1 MKKKIIIWIVSILVL
16 FAVAIAGGSFYL
28 YHYAIQNTEK
38 TLTGASKKTPE
49 RTIKDKKW
57 LAGVKKENWTQ
68 QSAGENLKLV
78 ADYVPAEKPST
89 KTVVVAHGYMEN
101 KENMASYIRLFHDAG
116 YNVLAPDDRGQG
128 KSEGDYI
135 GFGWKDRLDYIK
147 WTKKLIAEK
156 GQDQRIGLFGLSMG
170 AATVMMMSGEKL
182 PTQVKAIVEDC
193 GYTNVEDLLAYQLKL
208 QFNLPKQP
216 LITTSSWVTQLR
228 AGYSF
233 AEADSVKQLKKNKLP
248 TLFIHGD
255 KDDFVP
261 SSMVYDN
268 YKASAG
274 KKELWIIK
282 GAGHAKAF
290 GTNPALYSKKVV
302 KFMNDNLGS

>member
-1 MKKKIIIWIVSILVL
+1 MLL
-16 FAVAIAGGSFYL
+16 AVAITGGSFYL

-38 TLTGASKKTPE
+38 TLTGTSKGTPK
-49 RTIKDKKW
+49 RTIEAKKW
-57 LAGVKKENWTQ
+57 LASTKKENWTET
-68 QSAGENLKLV
+68 SAGENLKLV
-78 ADYVPAEKPST
+78 ADYVPAATKSL

-101 KENMASYIRLFHDAG
+101 KESMASYIKLFHDNG

-128 KSEGDYI
+128 KSQGDYI

-156 GQDQRIGLFGLSMG
+156 GTDQKIGLFGVSMG
-170 AATVMMMSGEKL
+170 GATVMMMSGEKL

-208 QFNLPKQP
+208 QFNLPKEP

-261 SSMVYDN
+261 SAMVYDN

-274 KKELWIIK
+274 KKELWIVK
-282 GAGHAKAF
+282 GAGHGKAF
-290 GTNPALYSKKVV
+290 SKDPELYTKKVV
-302 KFMNDNLGS
+302 TFMNDNLD

>member
-16 FAVAIAGGSFYL
+16 LAVAITGGSFYL

-38 TLTGASKKTPE
+38 TLTGSSKGTPK
-49 RTIKDKKW
+49 RTIEAKKW
-57 LAGVKKENWTQ
+57 LASTKKENWTET
-68 QSAGENLKLV
+68 SAGGDLKLV
-78 ADYVPAEKPST
+78 ADYVPAATKSL

-101 KENMASYIRLFHDAG
+101 KESMASYIKLFHDNG

-128 KSEGDYI
+128 KSQGDYI

-156 GQDQRIGLFGLSMG
+156 GTNQKIGLFGISMG
-170 AATVMMMSGEKL
+170 GATVMMMSGEKL

-208 QFNLPKQP
+208 QFNLPKEP

-233 AEADSVKQLKKNKLP
+233 EEADSVKQLKKNKLP

-274 KKELWIIK
+274 KKELWIVK

-290 GTNPALYSKKVV
+290 SMDPKLYTKKVV
-302 KFMNDNLGS
+302 KFMNDNLD